1 MENPEVLWAQS
12 RERLYITIKIV
23 DLKEQNIEI
32 LEKNVKFVGS
42 NDKSNFDLNLKLCKD
57 IVPEESKWSVKATC
71 IELSLRKDGDF
82 FWNKLLEEKYNN
94 LRIDWNR
101 WEEDDSDDEV
111 NLNRK
116 AMLDNFSEFTKELPS
131 DLMDKD
137 FTELFN
143 EDLNEEITDDE
154 FIAIKDYGEEY
165 DAAASSDDGFVDN
178 IDLKNIDPAM
188 ICKMEEGL
196 ITKRDRES
204 LSSPEE
210 SLSSLDESLS
220 SSENNSPIPEDE
232 VEIKEDGYLLEDE
245 FKAV

>member
-32 LEKNVKFVGS
+32 LEKNVKFIGC
-42 NDKSNFDLNLKLCKD
+42 NDKSNFDLNLKLCKH
-57 IVPEESKWSVKATC
+57 IVPEESKWSVKATG
-71 IELSLRKDGDF
+71 IEFSLRKDGDF

-116 AMLDNFSEFTKELPS
+116 AMLDNFSEFTKTLPS
-131 DLMDKD
+131 ELMEKD
-137 FTELFN
+137 FTQLFN

-154 FIAIKDYGEEY
+154 FIAVKDYGEEY
-165 DAAASSDDGFVDN
+165 DATASSEDGFVDN
-178 IDLKNIDPAM
+178 VDVKNIQPEM

-210 SLSSLDESLS
+210 SLC
-220 SSENNSPIPEDE
+220 SSENNSPIPEE
-232 VEIKEDGYLLEDE
+232 ELEIKEDGYLLEDE